1 MGRNYLISPAFL
13 SVCLGYHINYKFIF
27 DEPSFINLSIMIQRK
42 VIVWAIITA
51 LGGFLFG
58 FDTAVISGA
67 EQAIQKYWS
76 LTDLQHGFTISIALI
91 GTVTGALFGRIPA
104 DSLGRKKSLIIIAFI
119 FLFASLGTSVATNWY
134 LFVVLRFIGGLG
146 VGVSSVIA
154 PIYISEIA
162 PAKARGRL
170 VILFQFNIV
179 FGILISYL
187 SNYVIGLLFQDSW
200 RLMLGIMAIP
210 SFIFLVLLRFVP
222 ESPRWLILHKSKND
236 EARETLRLIN
246 PDTYQQEMDSIIN
259 SKHEEV
265 TDVNAESLFNPRY
278 RFPTILAVLFA
289 FFNQVSGINAIIYYA
304 PRIFTAAGLA
314 KSSSLLSTAG
324 IGLVNLIFTMIAIGF
339 IDKIGRKQLMLIGS
353 FGLILTLG
361 LVSYSFYGAGSGGF
375 MVAFYLMIY
384 IAFFAFSQG
393 AVIWV
398 FISEIFPNQVRA
410 KGQTLGSSTHWV
422 MATIIAF
429 SFPYITGKIG
439 ESWTFLFFTVMM
451 VLQLIFVWKVMPETK
466 GKSLEQ
472 IEHTLTMH

>member
-1 MGRNYLISPAFL
+1 
-13 SVCLGYHINYKFIF
+13 
-27 DEPSFINLSIMIQRK
+27 MIQRK
-42 VIVWAIITA
+42 VIAWSIITA

-67 EQAIQKYWS
+67 EQAIQKYWN
-76 LTDLQHGFTISIALI
+76 LTDIQHGFTISIALI
-91 GTVTGALFGRIPA
+91 GTVTGAFFGRIPA
-104 DSLGRKKSLIIIAFI
+104 DRLGRKKSLIIIAFI
-119 FLFASLGTSVATNWY
+119 FLFASLGTAVATNWY
-134 LFVVLRFIGGLG
+134 VFVVLRFIGGLG

-162 PAKARGRL
+162 PASARGRL

-179 FGILISYL
+179 FGILISYF
-187 SNYVIGLLFQDSW
+187 SNWVIGLLFGDSW

-210 SFIFLVLLRFVP
+210 SFVFLVLLRLVP
-222 ESPRWLILHKSKND
+222 ESPRWLILHRS
-236 EARETLRLIN
+236 EYGQAREILQQIN
-246 PDTYQQEMDSIIN
+246 PGDFQADMDSIVE
-259 SKHEEV
+259 SKNEEAK
-265 TDVNAESLFNPRY
+265 DLDGESLSNPRY
-278 RFPTILAVLFA
+278 RFPAMLAVLFA

-314 KSSSLLSTAG
+314 KNASLLSTTG
-324 IGLVNLIFTMIAIGF
+324 IGLVNLVFTMIAIGF
-339 IDKIGRKQLMLIGS
+339 IDKFGRRKLMLIGS
-353 FGLILTLG
+353 FGLIVTLAM
-361 LVSYSFYGAGSGGF
+361 VSYSFYGGSSNGYL
-375 MVAFYLMIY
+375 VALYLMIY

-422 MATIIAF
+422 MATLIAF

-439 ESWTFLFFTVMM
+439 ESWTFLFFTCMM
-451 VLQLIFVWKVMPETK
+451 VFQLFFVWKVMPETK

>member
-1 MGRNYLISPAFL
+1 
-13 SVCLGYHINYKFIF
+13 
-27 DEPSFINLSIMIQRK
+27 MIQRK
-42 VIVWAIITA
+42 VISWSIITA

-119 FLFASLGTSVATNWY
+119 FLFASLGTAVATNWY
-134 LFVVLRFIGGLG
+134 VFVILRFLGGLG

-187 SNYVIGLLFQDSW
+187 SNYVIGLMFQDSW
-200 RLMLGIMAIP
+200 RLMLGIMAVP

-222 ESPRWLILHKSKND
+222 ESPRWLILHKSQND
-236 EARETLRLIN
+236 EARETLRIIN
-246 PDTYQQEMDSIIN
+246 PDTYQEEMQSIID
-259 SKHEEV
+259 SKNEEV
-265 TDVNAESLFNPRY
+265 TDVNAEGLFNPRY
-278 RFPTILAVLFA
+278 RFPVMLAVLFA

-339 IDKIGRKQLMLIGS
+339 IDKIGRKKLMLIGS
-353 FGLILTLG
+353 FGLIVTLG
-361 LVSYSFYGAGSGGF
+361 LVSYSFLGKNSGT
-375 MVAFYLMIY
+375 MVAIYLMVY
-384 IAFFAFSQG
+384 IGFFAFSQG

-422 MATIIAF
+422 MATLIAF

-439 ESWTFLFFTVMM
+439 ESWTFLFFTGMM
-451 VLQLIFVWKVMPETK
+451 VLQLIFVLKVMPETK

-472 IEHTLTMH
+472 IERTLTMH

>member
-1 MGRNYLISPAFL
+1 
-13 SVCLGYHINYKFIF
+13 
-27 DEPSFINLSIMIQRK
+27 MIQRK
-42 VIVWAIITA
+42 VIAWAIITA

-119 FLFASLGTSVATNWY
+119 FLFASLGTAVATNWY
-134 LFVVLRFIGGLG
+134 LFVILRFMGGLG

-210 SFIFLVLLRFVP
+210 SFIFLVLLKFVP
-222 ESPRWLILHKSKND
+222 ESPRWLILHKSQND

-246 PDTYQQEMDSIIN
+246 PDTYQEEMDSIIN
-259 SKHEEV
+259 AKNEEV

-278 RFPTILAVLFA
+278 RFPTMLAVLFA

-324 IGLVNLIFTMIAIGF
+324 IGLVNLVFTMIAIGF